1 MSVPNSKGEEITVR
15 IEALSKRSDI
25 TPFEVRSLKKDIE
38 KLISVNAA
46 EAYMLGGMLA
56 AITGDYPESK
66 ELHEKS
72 LRLAGDVVGY
82 FNFGVSMKT
91 VGDLTLAK
99 KLFAKTAEMVP
110 GDVEL
115 FNHRLQNIAFLLD
128 YEELEPI
135 ISEFKRVNNNFD
147 VDSLKAV
154 VDAREFIDKA
164 SELNISLKQVK
175 AVGLHIEHALLKHG
189 LSTVHMLE
197 KVSNFDGVSH
207 IYFELNVDANSAKQL
222 VDVNEYLMDLILEDE
237 SITDWDK
244 IVVNVI
250 RREHA
255 PLNANVEHNAA

>member
-1 MSVPNSKGEEITVR
+1 MSVPNSKGEELTAR

-38 KLISVNAA
+38 KLMSVNAA

-56 AITGDYPESK
+56 AITGDYAESK

-72 LRLAGDVVGY
+72 LRLVGDVVGY

-91 VGDLTLAK
+91 IGDLTLAK
-99 KLFAKTAEMVP
+99 KMFAKAAEMVP

-115 FNHRLQNIAFLLD
+115 FNHRLQTIAFLLD
-128 YEELEPI
+128 YKEVEPI
-135 ISEFKRVNNNFD
+135 ISEFKKANSSFD
-147 VDSLKAV
+147 IDQLKAV
-154 VDAREFIDKA
+154 VDARDFIAKA
-164 SELNISLKQVK
+164 SELEISLDQVK

-189 LSTVHMLE
+189 LSTVHMVE

-207 IYFELNVDANSAKQL
+207 IYFELNVDAVAAKQL

-237 SITDWDK
+237 SITDWDR

-255 PLNANVEHNAA
+255 PLNSNVEHHAA